1 MAVQQITDAAPGL
14 ATPSSNAI
22 DRVVDLKVVRARFV
36 RGSVGGRSLMLKV
49 RTTEK
54 VSLDIHLL
62 RGTAT
67 VTHQTTSRARGL
79 HHVRVPVGARV
90 PGGRVIVNVV
100 AKDSAKNTKTI
111 TKALRIPTKAH

>member
-1 MAVQQITDAAPGL
+1 MAVLREITDDLPARAHLTRRP
-14 ATPSSNAI
+14 
-22 DRVVDLKVVRARFV
+22 VDGLKVVRAGFV
-36 RGSVGGRSLMLKV
+36 RRSIGGRSLMLNV
-49 RTTEK
+49 RTTER

-79 HHVRVPVGARV
+79 HSVRVPVGARV

-100 AKDSAKNTKTI
+100 AKDAARNTKTI